1 MDKNKTLPV
10 ISIAFHLSDV
20 VVLLLGLVQVPKERA
35 QRLFIDDFTAD
46 ANNWTHAEV
55 YKSAQIQPARSL
67 KNKNIIFLQFN
78 VNFLVAFLVF
88 LNFEHVNKLSN
99 LTDFVKRICC
109 VGSIR

>member
-55 YKSAQIQPARSL
+55 CKSAQIQPARSL
-67 KNKNIIFLQFN
+67 KNKNIIFYNLMWI
-78 VNFLVAFLVF
+78 FL
-88 LNFEHVNKLSN
+88 
-99 LTDFVKRICC
+99 
-109 VGSIR
+109 

>member
-20 VVLLLGLVQVPKERA
+20 VVLLLGLVQVPKEQA

-67 KNKNIIFLQFN
+67 KNKNIIFYNLMWI
-78 VNFLVAFLVF
+78 FL
-88 LNFEHVNKLSN
+88 
-99 LTDFVKRICC
+99 
-109 VGSIR
+109 